1 MIFDYVC
8 FIAKWS
14 ILGTTHH
21 RIVPNDRASRF
32 LHWRRKRKLKPLMLA
47 VFLALIH
54 SVGSFT
60 GIYSEK
66 TLYKSLREFHRPWS
80 LQRNAKVLKSQV
92 AADERWCMADV
103 VLLMFRDNALKY
115 DVIQSRKPIYL
126 YIYYYIIVRFD
137 EIYVSFMDP
146 EKDCQCSKSFSIFR
160 NKATCQRQWCTWMYA
175 ELYQTLIPKQ
185 ILKISHNFRWQKQDV
200 LRNLS
205 SQQITKNTT
214 RISALHKGS
223 EQVRLTMRQGQ
234 RVVSWSDA
242 KRLNTKQVTEVT
254 EVTSLDVR
262 TNISK
267 FLWLC

>member
-8 FIAKWS
+8 FIAEWS

-47 VFLALIH
+47 VSLALIH

-66 TLYKSLREFHRPWS
+66 TLYKSAIVFERIPPSVES
-80 LQRNAKVLKSQV
+80 AKECKGTKEPSGCWWEMMHGARCTPDVLGQCIGI
-92 AADERWCMADV
+92 WCDPV
-103 VLLMFRDNALKY
+103 EKTY
-115 DVIQSRKPIYL
+115 IYIYL

-137 EIYVSFMDP
+137 EVCVSFMDS

-175 ELYQTLIPKQ
+175 EL
-185 ILKISHNFRWQKQDV
+185 
-200 LRNLS
+200 
-205 SQQITKNTT
+205 
-214 RISALHKGS
+214 
-223 EQVRLTMRQGQ
+223 
-234 RVVSWSDA
+234 
-242 KRLNTKQVTEVT
+242 
-254 EVTSLDVR
+254 
-262 TNISK
+262 
-267 FLWLC
+267 